1 MSNIRFIK
9 IVSRLI
15 LKGFFPVVYPFLIW
29 PDISLIIVVYISI
42 SLKRDASV
50 PYRCIFSVTDPDEA
64 LNHFSSLINYV
75 YK

>member
-29 PDISLIIVVYISI
+29 PDISLNHCCVHFYI
-42 SLKRDASV
+42 
-50 PYRCIFSVTDPDEA
+50 P
-64 LNHFSSLINYV
+64 
-75 YK
+75 